1 MFRVCISSGSRAL
14 AQRPPAATATAPLHT
29 SAVCHS
35 VAKVRKA
42 NSLRARKANI
52 AHTGARVAEA
62 EAHRPSVILGTRP
75 GDEAKWDRCDLARVL
90 VDETA
95 LRSSTDM
102 VPARLPIGTVA
113 LPPQFAY
120 GVDAPERQ
128 LLFEA
133 LPNAA
138 TGMARSGVAHK
149 AVQDGK
155 SEDWA
160 AVAAQEKV
168 ELLKANLLA
177 KALDL
182 RNANAAGIAF
192 ENRRRI
198 IREFSTPE
206 NPFNPG
212 LTEVQVALLTYR
224 IRNLWTH
231 LTTFKRDVGN
241 RRALRQLVHQRAKL
255 LKYLKGVS
263 LARYDTIL
271 ERLALE
277 PDSVEG
283 ELVI

>member
-1 MFRVCISSGSRAL
+1 MCS
-14 AQRPPAATATAPLHT
+14 
-29 SAVCHS
+29 S

-42 NSLRARKANI
+42 NTLRTRKANI
-52 AHTGARVAEA
+52 AHTEAREAEA
-62 EAHRPSVILGTRP
+62 EATRPSVILGTRP

-90 VDETA
+90 VDEAA
-95 LRSSTDM
+95 LRASTDM

-113 LPPQFAY
+113 FPPQFAY

-138 TGMARSGVAHK
+138 TGMARSGAAHK
-149 AVQDGK
+149 AVVDGK

-160 AVAAQEKV
+160 AVAAQAKT

-206 NPFNPG
+206 SPFNPG
-212 LTEVQVALLTYR
+212 LTEVQGKLHASVVFFRTR
-224 IRNLWTH
+224 P
-231 LTTFKRDVGN
+231 DED
-241 RRALRQLVHQRAKL
+241 RQLL
-255 LKYLKGVS
+255 C
-263 LARYDTIL
+263 
-271 ERLALE
+271 
-277 PDSVEG
+277 
-283 ELVI
+283 

>member
-1 MFRVCISSGSRAL
+1 MSK
-14 AQRPPAATATAPLHT
+14 T
-29 SAVCHS
+29 
-35 VAKVRKA
+35 RKD
-42 NSLRARKANI
+42 NSLRTRKQNI
-52 AHTGARVAEA
+52 ARTTAREEEEEA
-62 EAHRPSVILGTRP
+62 NRPSVILGTRP
-75 GDEAKWDRCDLARVL
+75 GDEAKWERCDLARVL
-90 VDETA
+90 VDEVA
-95 LRSSTDM
+95 LRASTEM
-102 VPARLPIGTVA
+102 VNTRLPIGTVA

-138 TGMARSGVAHK
+138 TGMARSGAAHK
-149 AVQDGK
+149 AVQESK

-160 AVAAQEKV
+160 AVAAQSKT

-212 LTEVQVALLTYR
+212 LTEVQGEFHSAV
-224 IRNLWTH
+224 ISCIICPNLPE
-231 LTTFKRDVGN
+231 
-241 RRALRQLVHQRAKL
+241 Q
-255 LKYLKGVS
+255 S
-263 LARYDTIL
+263 LC
-271 ERLALE
+271 
-277 PDSVEG
+277 
-283 ELVI
+283 